1 MKSMPFENDPA
12 MQEWMNSIRRPCTR
26 RNYAWVMENFSAYVG
41 MTPQEIRASRIVDL
55 TNPDI
60 LAQGGWESKVKEWY
74 NQLQGAPRSRALK
87 YFAIR
92 SFFRRCIVNSKG
104 ELGKDLIQVDKHR
117 IRPPGK
123 LTLAEVKTLCEMAE
137 IRTRAMI
144 MWELKTG
151 CRPETTANI
160 RMMDIDMTQG
170 YPWIVYPKQSKS
182 SDTGYITFCDE
193 EAGEAMLLYWKHR
206 GFGDNGDLPIITAI
220 DYGSKTLTKKPVKA
234 ESISHSIMR
243 VITVAK
249 TKKLVRQEIRAYG
262 LRKLFQTQMEAA
274 KVSGN
279 WIKRM
284 MCHSVGDVEGAYS
297 QADLDQMR
305 EAYRSVV
312 DGGWLQVF
320 VPSKPEFSDSD
331 KTMMKAILDAVKTT
345 SPKQFEKIRRTETLT
360 NGSSPNLL
368 RTVMREM

>member
-1 MKSMPFENDPA
+1 MR
-12 MQEWMNSIRRPCTR
+12 EWMNSIRRPCTR
-26 RNYAWVMENFSAYVG
+26 NNYVWAMESFSAFVEL
-41 MTPQEIRASRIVDL
+41 TPQEIRASRIVDL
-55 TNPDI
+55 ANPDI

-92 SFFRRCIVNSKG
+92 SFFKKCIVNSKG
-104 ELGKDLIQVDKHR
+104 ELGDDLIQVDKHR
-117 IRPPGK
+117 VKPPGK
-123 LTLAEVKTLCEMAE
+123 LTLAEVKTLCEISS
-137 IRTRAMI
+137 IRTRALI
-144 MWELKTG
+144 LWELKTG
-151 CRPETTANI
+151 CRPETTAGV

-170 YPWIVYPKQSKS
+170 YPWVVYPKQSKS

-193 EAGEAMLLYWKHR
+193 EGGEAMLLYWKYR
-206 GFGDNGDLPIITAI
+206 GFGDEASLPIFTAV
-220 DYGSKTLTKKPVKA
+220 DLATKKSTKTP
-234 ESISHSIMR
+234 ISPPDISGAITR
-243 VITVAK
+243 VITKAK
-249 TKKLVRQEIRAYG
+249 QEKRVRQEIRAYG

-274 KVSGN
+274 KVSSN
-279 WIKRM
+279 WVKRM

-320 VPSKPEFSDSD
+320 APVKPEFSDSD
-331 KTMMKAILDAVKTT
+331 KTMMKAILDAVKVT
-345 SPKQFEKIRRTETLT
+345 SPKQFEKIRRTETLG
-360 NGSSPNLL
+360 NGTPNLL

>member
-1 MKSMPFENDPA
+1 MKPIPFENDPA

-41 MTPQEIRASRIVDL
+41 MTPREIRASRIVDL

-92 SFFRRCIVNSKG
+92 SFFKKCVVNARV
-104 ELGKDLIQVDKHR
+104 ELGDDLVQVDKHR
-117 IRPPGK
+117 VKPPGK
-123 LTLAEVKTLCEMAE
+123 LTLAEVKTIYEMAS

-151 CRPETTANI
+151 CRPETTAGV
-160 RMMDIDMTQG
+160 RMMDIDMAQG

-193 EAGEAMLLYWKHR
+193 EGGEAMLLYWKHR
-206 GFGDNGDLPIITAI
+206 GFGDDQALPIFTAVDFDTKTPTKEPIRPEDISQSITRVI
-220 DYGSKTLTKKPVKA
+220 VKA
-234 ESISHSIMR
+234 
-243 VITVAK
+243 K
-249 TKKLVRQEIRAYG
+249 LGKLVRQEIRAYG

-274 KVSGN
+274 KVSSN
-279 WIKRM
+279 WVKRM

-312 DGGWLQVF
+312 GGGWLRVF
-320 VPSKPEFSDSD
+320 APTNPTFSDAE
-331 KTMMKAILDAVKTT
+331 KGMMKAILDAVKATN
-345 SPKQFEKIRRTETLT
+345 PKQFEALRRTETLG
-360 NGSSPNLL
+360 NGSPNLL